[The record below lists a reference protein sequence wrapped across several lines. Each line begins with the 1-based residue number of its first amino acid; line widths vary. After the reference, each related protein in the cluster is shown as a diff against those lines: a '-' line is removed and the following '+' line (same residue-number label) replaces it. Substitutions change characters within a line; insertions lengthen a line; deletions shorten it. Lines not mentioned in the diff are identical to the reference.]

1 MQQNPPLPEQP
12 AAANFSIFPLLAVLI
27 WTGNTLVTKMASA
40 VIEPAAITFYRWLLA
55 GLVLSPFLLRT
66 VWRQRATVA
75 AHWPKLAFL
84 GFLGMGMYQGL
95 AYEAAKSTSAI
106 NMGVV
111 VALMPLLSA
120 LLASFFAGEPLTAS
134 RVGGAGLS
142 LIGLLFL
149 STHGHPG
156 ELLHGAA
163 HLGDALMLVAVA
175 SNALYGVL
183 LKRWAVPLSTW
194 QQLYVQIGFGILL
207 LLPFWWLAPS
217 SPITAQNVPLI
228 LYAGIPASIGAPF
241 FWMSGIKRL
250 GPARASLFMN
260 LLPIFVALAA
270 STILGE
276 QLHTYH
282 AVGGL
287 LALAGV
293 WWGQRQGTVKSLA
306 QTDTDTDT
314 AIPTAT
320 AKTITRR

>member
-1 MQQNPPLPEQP
+1 MQQNPPMAEHP

-55 GLVLSPFLLRT
+55 GLILSPFLLRT
-66 VWRQRATVA
+66 VWRQRAIVA

-95 AYEAAKSTSAI
+95 AYEAAKSTSAT

-111 VALMPLLSA
+111 VALMSLLSA
-120 LLASFFAGEPLTAS
+120 MLASFFAGEALTAS
-134 RVGGAGLS
+134 RLGGAGLS
-142 LIGLLFL
+142 LLGLLIL
-149 STHGHPG
+149 STQGHPG

-163 HLGDALMLVAVA
+163 HFGDALMLIAVA

-194 QQLYVQIGFGILL
+194 QQLYVQIGCGVLL

-241 FWMSGIKRL
+241 FWMNGIKRL

-260 LLPIFVALAA
+260 LLPLFVALTA
-270 STILGE
+270 STLLGE
-276 QLHTYH
+276 QLHAFH

-293 WWGQRQGTVKSLA
+293 WWGQRQRTVKVLSG
-306 QTDTDTDT
+306 QW
-314 AIPTAT
+314 
-320 AKTITRR
+320 

>member
-1 MQQNPPLPEQP
+1 MPHKPPTAAQP
-12 AAANFSIFPLLAVLI
+12 AAAHFSFFPLLAVMI
-27 WTGNTLVTKMASA
+27 WTGNTLVTKLASA
-40 VIEPAAITFYRWLLA
+40 AIEPAAITFYRWLLA
-55 GLVLSPFLLRT
+55 GLILTPFLLRS
-66 VWRQRATVA
+66 VWRQRAIVA

-95 AYEAAKSTSAI
+95 AYEAAKTTSAI

-111 VALMPLLSA
+111 VALMPLLST
-120 LLASFFAGEPLTAS
+120 LLASLLAGEALTAS

-142 LIGLLFL
+142 LLGLVFL
-149 STHGHPG
+149 STQGHPA
-156 ELLHGAA
+156 ELLNGAA
-163 HLGDALMLVAVA
+163 HPGDALMLVAVA

-194 QQLYVQIGFGILL
+194 QQLYVQIGFGALL
-207 LLPFWWLAPS
+207 VLPFWWLAPS
-217 SPITAQNVPLI
+217 SPITAHNIPLI

-260 LLPIFVALAA
+260 LLPLFVALAA
-270 STILGE
+270 YTLLAE
-276 QLHTYH
+276 QLHAYH

-293 WWGQRQGTVKSLA
+293 WWGQRQ
-306 QTDTDTDT
+306 
-314 AIPTAT
+314 AT
-320 AKTITRR
+320 AKGSQVAPGNKTAA

>member
-1 MQQNPPLPEQP
+1 MQQETRMAEQP
-12 AAANFSIFPLLAVLI
+12 TAANFSIFPLLAVLI
-27 WTGNTLVTKMASA
+27 WTGNTLATKMAA
-40 VIEPAAITFYRWLLA
+40 GLIEPAAITFYRWLLA
-55 GLVLSPFLLRT
+55 GVVLSPFLLRA
-66 VWRQRATVA
+66 VWRQRAIVA

-120 LLASFFAGEPLTAS
+120 LLSSFFAGEALTVS

-142 LIGLLFL
+142 LVGLLFL

-156 ELLHGAA
+156 ELLNGAA
-163 HLGDALMLVAVA
+163 HFGDALMLLAVA

-194 QQLYVQIGFGILL
+194 QQLYVQIGFGVLVI
-207 LLPFWWLAPS
+207 LPFWWLAPS
-217 SPITAQNVPLI
+217 SPVTAQNAPLI
-228 LYAGIPASIGAPF
+228 LYAGIAASIGAPF
-241 FWMSGIKRL
+241 CWMSGIKRL

-260 LLPIFVALAA
+260 LLPLFVALAA
-270 STILGE
+270 STFLGE
-276 QLHTYH
+276 QLHAYH

-293 WWGQRQGTVKSLA
+293 WWGQRQRTVKAL
-306 QTDTDTDT
+306 
-314 AIPTAT
+314 P
-320 AKTITRR
+320 AKLSVVD

>member
-1 MQQNPPLPEQP
+1 MPHKPPIAAQP
-12 AAANFSIFPLLAVLI
+12 AAANFSVFPLLAVMI
-27 WTGNTLVTKMASA
+27 WTGNTLVTKLASA
-40 VIEPAAITFYRWLLA
+40 AIEPAAITFYRWLLA
-55 GLVLSPFLLRT
+55 GLILSPFLLRS
-66 VWRQRATVA
+66 VWRQRAIVT

-95 AYEAAKSTSAI
+95 AYEAAKTTSAI

-120 LLASFFAGEPLTAS
+120 LLGNLFAGEALTAA

-142 LIGLLFL
+142 LLGLVFL

-156 ELLHGAA
+156 ELLDGAA

-194 QQLYVQIGFGILL
+194 QQLYVQIGFGVLM

-217 SPITAQNVPLI
+217 SPITANNLPLI

-260 LLPIFVALAA
+260 LLPLFVAGAA
-270 STILGE
+270 ATLLGE
-276 QLHTYH
+276 QLHVYH

-293 WWGQRQGTVKSLA
+293 WWGQRQ
-306 QTDTDTDT
+306 
-314 AIPTAT
+314 PTAKVSQVAPKNKT
-320 AKTITRR
+320 AA